1 MKSLFIP
8 KLVISIRQ
16 KMENIKD
23 IVMPFKILKERISQ
37 AEIISIKKNSAD
49 IYTYVCQKM
58 ISIDEHHQQKV
69 KNKLAAE
76 LWLNAHPFHEWVT
89 AKIQP

>member
-1 MKSLFIP
+1 M
-8 KLVISIRQ
+8 
-16 KMENIKD
+16 
-23 IVMPFKILKERISQ
+23 
-37 AEIISIKKNSAD
+37 
-49 IYTYVCQKM
+49 M

-89 AKIQP
+89 AKLQP